1 MLFLS
6 LNVKERIVFFWSNER
21 IVIYNYIL
29 EEYYRNKVIMLEMH
43 IKIQTEMEKQVD
55 KETLPE

>member
-6 LNVKERIVFFWSNER
+6 LNVKER

-55 KETLPE
+55 CYERNQK